1 MAFREVGGASRAPPT
16 RDTNSYP
23 HLWRGGGGIRK
34 GGAFALSVCGAR
46 QKRRLSVQAR
56 FLPTAAHAYAPLY
69 PPPAARGNAA
79 LASASLVHFLP
90 KQEMNAPGRDRKCD
104 LCKCIDKTQCVP
116 GDRHSAARF
125 AMTGIFGGVSGI
137 RSGRR
142 GRRPLQ
148 GRFGNSAE
156 RHTGR
161 CLHVIRIPIRTSGE
175 LSIALHNGLK
185 MAQTAKKRTP
195 GGNES

>member
-1 MAFREVGGASRAPPT
+1 MAFWEFGGTAHRPFPT

-104 LCKCIDKTQCVP
+104 LCKCIDKTHCVP
-116 GDRHSAARF
+116 GDRHGGCSRL
-125 AMTGIFGGVSGI
+125 AMTRIFGGVQGI
-137 RSGRR
+137 GRKCR
-142 GRRPLQ
+142 DTPPGVSATTGHRRTPREGCPYGGGRW
-148 GRFGNSAE
+148 RFGNSD
-156 RHTGR
+156 
-161 CLHVIRIPIRTSGE
+161 
-175 LSIALHNGLK
+175 
-185 MAQTAKKRTP
+185 
-195 GGNES
+195 GGSSCAPYGV